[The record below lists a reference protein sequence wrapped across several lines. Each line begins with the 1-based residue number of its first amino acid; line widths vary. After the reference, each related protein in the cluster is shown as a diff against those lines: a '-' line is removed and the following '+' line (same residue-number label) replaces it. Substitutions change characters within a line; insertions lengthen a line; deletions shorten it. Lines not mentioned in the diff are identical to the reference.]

1 VRRAI
6 GLERTTS
13 QVSRLK
19 LAAYFISAPRAREM
33 SWPHTKSR
41 YKLERERRAA
51 LDEIERIERL
61 KRLKSE
67 REAKLT
73 GALWNVRVIVA

>member
-1 VRRAI
+1 
-6 GLERTTS
+6 
-13 QVSRLK
+13 
-19 LAAYFISAPRAREM
+19 M

-41 YKLERERRAA
+41 YKLEHERRAA

-73 GALWNVRVIVA
+73 IAVWNVRVIVA

>member
-1 VRRAI
+1 
-6 GLERTTS
+6 
-13 QVSRLK
+13 
-19 LAAYFISAPRAREM
+19 M

-51 LDEIERIERL
+51 LDESERIERL

-67 REAKLT
+67 REAKLA
-73 GALWNVRVIVA
+73 ALWNVRVIVA